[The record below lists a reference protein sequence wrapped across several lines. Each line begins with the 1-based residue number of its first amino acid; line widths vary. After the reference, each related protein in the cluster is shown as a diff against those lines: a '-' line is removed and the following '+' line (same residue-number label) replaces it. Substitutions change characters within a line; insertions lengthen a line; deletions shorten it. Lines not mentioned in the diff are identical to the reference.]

1 MTNVPLEVLFSI
13 VFESRLYLK
22 LTTPFSCEIYKDSP
36 LTKMN
41 VLNRLTKK
49 FPIYYPFTSLNS
61 ISLKKERKKK
71 NIQPTCSTLAN
82 TLSKLR
88 PANFLISSSV
98 HVGSSSSVANN
109 WGYLETSSNP
119 VGVLE
124 KRASIIH
131 QFQSTFD
138 FQRFSCRSENRKRE
152 RVSTTIKLNSS
163 LGINGSNIIILYKCR
178 HCTPCVPER
187 GTRHPLDC
195 NCFVEVSSIDN
206 DYSLNSA
213 LRYSKR

>member
-13 VFESRLYLK
+13 VFESPLYLK

-152 RVSTTIKLNSS
+152 RDFHDNKTKFVPGYQWEQYYNFIQVSP
-163 LGINGSNIIILYKCR
+163 LYTV
-178 HCTPCVPER
+178 CTW
-187 GTRHPLDC
+187 TW
-195 NCFVEVSSIDN
+195 NTASIR
-206 DYSLNSA
+206 L
-213 LRYSKR
+213 